1 MDETSDEL
9 KKKVKKDVD
18 YSNMTEDE
26 IVKIIYK
33 EKKKEKLK
41 KSLKSCRK
49 KKTIEF

>member
-9 KKKVKKDVD
+9 KKKVKKDID

-26 IVKIIYK
+26 IVIIFNK

-41 KSLKSCRK
+41 KSIKSC
-49 KKTIEF
+49 